1 MRIAFYAPLKSP
13 HHPVPSGDRRVARLL
28 LVALRRAGHDV
39 HLASRLRAFDGD
51 GDIRHQAQI
60 KKRAGAL
67 VKRYLQR
74 HSNRPPDLWFT
85 YHLYHKAP
93 DWLGPAISAAF
104 SIPYI
109 VAEASL
115 APKQVNGPWSEGHAA
130 VGAAVRHASRILVL
144 NPDDLACL
152 APLLDDP
159 ETLVAVSPFIDTRS
173 ARRACVAR
181 QKHRAALS
189 ENFGVRSDTLWIVVA
204 AMMRRGDKLESYR
217 ILARAK
223 QRLRDLK
230 LTWLIAGDGPARSD
244 VEMALGQHDTVF
256 LGALSAREVE
266 ILHAAADLVAWPASR
281 EAFGMALLEAQ
292 AAGVPVVAG
301 ASPGV
306 AQIVADGQ
314 TGLLTPT
321 GDDMMLASA
330 MRRLVEDQTLRKR
343 MGLAAMKKAERLHD
357 IDVVMRQIDR
367 ILQEAIAA

>member
-39 HLASRLRAFDGD
+39 HLASQLRAFDGE

-60 KKRAGAL
+60 KKRAKAL

-74 HSNRPPDLWFT
+74 HGNRPPDLWFT

-93 DWLGPAISAAF
+93 DWLGPAISEAF

-130 VGAAVRHASRILVL
+130 VGAAVRQAARILVL
-144 NPDDLACL
+144 NPDDSACL

-159 ETLVAVSPFIDTRS
+159 DTLVAVSPFIDTRS
-173 ARRACVAR
+173 ARQAVVAR

-189 ENFGVRSDTLWIVVA
+189 ANLGVRSDTLWIVVA

-223 QRLRDLK
+223 QHLRDLK
-230 LTWLIAGDGPARSD
+230 LTWLVAGDGPARGD
-244 VEMALGQHDTVF
+244 VEMLLGQRDTVF
-256 LGALSAREVE
+256 LGALNAREIE

-306 AQIVADGQ
+306 AQIVAHGE

-321 GDDMMLASA
+321 GDDTMLASA
-330 MRRLVEDQTLRKR
+330 MRRLVEDQKLREG

-357 IDVVMRQIDR
+357 IDVAMRQIDR
-367 ILQEAIAA
+367 ILREAIAA